1 MCGGPPCQGFSS
13 MNHFSSTEYT
23 LLKNSLV
30 VTYLSYCD
38 YYRPNFFIMEN
49 VRNFIY
55 FKKSAILK
63 LTLRCLIHM
72 GYQCTFGILQAASYG
87 LPQIR
92 RRLSYVLNIFY
103 NSFISSFF
111 NIPYYHINISFY
123 HVD

>member
-1 MCGGPPCQGFSS
+1 MLNKFPSAK
-13 MNHFSSTEYT
+13 STF
-23 LLKNSLV
+23 LKNSLI

-49 VRNFIY
+49 VRHFIY
-55 FKKSAILK
+55 FKNSIILK
-63 LTLRCLIHM
+63 LTLQCLIRM
-72 GYQCTFGILQAASYG
+72 GYQCTFGILQAGSYG
-87 LPQIR
+87 IAQNR

-111 NIPYYHINISFY
+111 NISFYHINISLY

>member
-1 MCGGPPCQGFSS
+1 
-13 MNHFSSTEYT
+13 
-23 LLKNSLV
+23 
-30 VTYLSYCD
+30 
-38 YYRPNFFIMEN
+38 MEN